1 MDKLRDNYP
10 GMRKERENIEKIFPP
25 FLTLPFPR
33 GYIIYMD
40 IILTA
45 LCALN
50 FILLIVV
57 IVRQSS
63 SKKAD
68 ELNEASLLH
77 VRDELRESSEASFRS
92 FQSSYDRDMTKL
104 LSDIRTLSADTG
116 VKISSMT
123 KTLNDLSSE
132 LLRLSGEESEKA
144 AVRSQSV
151 QNTLNHNF
159 DRIRE
164 DNRASFALITEKSE
178 KLTAEVKGGMDRIR
192 EGNEARL
199 KDIQA
204 VVDQKLQETLDKRIT
219 ASFEAVTENLS
230 KLYKAMGTLDT
241 LSGDVRKM
249 NALFSNVKSRG
260 VWGEMQAE
268 TILSDILTPEQW
280 VKNYSPRKN
289 AEKVEFAV
297 RLPGKE
303 NGEIF
308 LPIDSKFPVADYER
322 YRAAVDSG
330 DREAV
335 EIEMKNMKRVIENEA
350 KTINRLYVVPPETTD
365 FALLFLPSEALYL
378 EVLKIDGLVEK
389 LQNEWRVVITGPN
402 NFAALLNSLSLGFK
416 TMQIEAYTSTI
427 WHLFEDL
434 KKLFGDLSKSVDDS
448 KRSVDKAQESLEKAK
463 ARKEKIASVL
473 TKMES
478 SAEKAAIS
486 EIREYYIE
494 ENSGNGGEEFPQ
506 LQN

>member
-1 MDKLRDNYP
+1 
-10 GMRKERENIEKIFPP
+10 
-25 FLTLPFPR
+25 
-33 GYIIYMD
+33 MD
-40 IILTA
+40 IIITA

-50 FILLIVV
+50 LILLVVV
-57 IVRQSS
+57 ILRQSF
-63 SKKAD
+63 SKKA
-68 ELNEASLLH
+68 EKISEASILH
-77 VRDELRESSEASFRS
+77 IRDELKESSEASFRS
-92 FQSSYDRDMTKL
+92 FQVSYDRDMTKL
-104 LSDIRTLSADTG
+104 LSDIRSLSADTG
-116 VKISSMT
+116 MKLTDMS
-123 KTLNDLSSE
+123 KTINDLSSE

-144 AVRSQSV
+144 AVRSQGL
-151 QNTLNHNF
+151 QNTLNQNF
-159 DRIRE
+159 DRVRE

-199 KDIQA
+199 KDIQN

-219 ASFEAVTENLS
+219 ASFEAVTENLNR
-230 KLYKAMGTLDT
+230 LYKAMGALDT

-249 NALFSNVKSRG
+249 NALFSNVKTRG

-289 AEKVEFAV
+289 REKVEFAV

-303 NGEIF
+303 KGEIY
-308 LPIDSKFPVADYER
+308 LPIDSKFPIADYER
-322 YRAAVDSG
+322 YKAAADSG
-330 DREAV
+330 DRDAV
-335 EIEMKNMKRVIENEA
+335 DGELKNMRRVLEKEA
-350 KTINRLYVVPPETTD
+350 KTINELYIVPPETTD

-389 LQNEWRVVITGPN
+389 LQDDYRVVITGPN

-434 KKLFGDLSKSVDDS
+434 KKLFGDLAKSVDES
-448 KRSVDKAQESLEKAK
+448 KKNVDRASESLDRARI
-463 ARKEKIASVL
+463 RKEKIASVL
-473 TKMES
+473 SKMES

-486 EIREYYIE
+486 EIREYYIDG
-494 ENSGNGGEEFPQ
+494 NSENGGEEFPQ
-506 LQN
+506 LQD

>member
-1 MDKLRDNYP
+1 
-10 GMRKERENIEKIFPP
+10 
-25 FLTLPFPR
+25 
-33 GYIIYMD
+33 MD
-40 IILTA
+40 IIITA

-50 FILLIVV
+50 LILLVVV
-57 IVRQSS
+57 ILRQSF
-63 SKKAD
+63 SKKA
-68 ELNEASLLH
+68 EKISEASILH
-77 VRDELRESSEASFRS
+77 IRDELKESSEASFRS
-92 FQSSYDRDMTKL
+92 FQVSYDRDMTKL
-104 LSDIRTLSADTG
+104 LSDIRSLSADTG
-116 VKISSMT
+116 MKLTDMS
-123 KTLNDLSSE
+123 KTINDLSSE

-144 AVRSQSV
+144 AVRSQGL
-151 QNTLNHNF
+151 QNTLNQNF
-159 DRIRE
+159 DRVRE

-199 KDIQA
+199 KDIQN

-219 ASFEAVTENLS
+219 ASFEAVTENLNR
-230 KLYKAMGTLDT
+230 LYKAMGALDT

-249 NALFSNVKSRG
+249 NALFSNVKTRG

-289 AEKVEFAV
+289 REKVEFAV

-303 NGEIF
+303 KGEIY
-308 LPIDSKFPVADYER
+308 LPIDSKFPIADYER
-322 YRAAVDSG
+322 YKAAADSG
-330 DREAV
+330 DRDAV
-335 EIEMKNMKRVIENEA
+335 DGELKNMRRVLEKEA
-350 KTINRLYVVPPETTD
+350 KTINELYIVPPETTD

-389 LQNEWRVVITGPN
+389 LQNDYRVVITGPN

-434 KKLFGDLSKSVDDS
+434 KKLFGDLAKSVDES
-448 KRSVDKAQESLEKAK
+448 KKNVDRASESLDRARI
-463 ARKEKIASVL
+463 RKEKIASVL
-473 TKMES
+473 SKMES

-486 EIREYYIE
+486 EIREYYIDG
-494 ENSGNGGEEFPQ
+494 NSENGGEEFPQ
-506 LQN
+506 LQD